1 MIRRVESCQVA
12 FAAGTRRVHGARR
25 RTALGNPRST
35 GEPLTIQ
42 GCSEK
47 ANRPRNGRTQAC
59 AQVSGLHQG

>member
-1 MIRRVESCQVA
+1 MSRRAWSCPVVC
-12 FAAGTRRVHGARR
+12 RRNSARSGCARR

-42 GCSEK
+42 GCSEE

-59 AQVSGLHQG
+59 APVSCLHHG

>member
-1 MIRRVESCQVA
+1 MSRRVWSCPVV
-12 FAAGTRRVHGARR
+12 FAAGTRLVHGARR

-42 GCSEK
+42 GCPEE

-59 AQVSGLHQG
+59 APVSCLHHG